1 MCASDGPEGRRSRS
15 DENRRGAAVRREV
28 GATGGGDAARR
39 TRLRLVRR
47 YEVFSGVMNAPMAHA
62 PALVEAWGGKTGD
75 ISGVVPAM
83 PGGHVGDVCGCCTP
97 GSVPCLL

>member
-1 MCASDGPEGRRSRS
+1 MVLKGGGRGPTKIGAVPLSDARSERS
-15 DENRRGAAVRREV
+15 
-28 GATGGGDAARR
+28 GGDAARR
-39 TRLRLVRR
+39 ARLHLVRR
-47 YEVFSGVMNAPMAHA
+47 YEVFSGVMNSPMAHA